1 MRRRWNLSLWLGALL
16 VPAALAVYLLV
27 LVPHP
32 AARDRPWILLPIF
45 AVALALVARGVVRA
59 WRAPQL
65 WRGRL
70 FGSIVGVLATAL
82 AGFLAFGILVA
93 ARDLPASAGA
103 PKVGERA
110 PDFTLPDQNGK
121 LISLASLLGAGAG
134 GDAAVGANGALL
146 IFYRGTW

>member
-16 VPAALAVYLLV
+16 VPAAAVAYLL
-27 LVPHP
+27 LLAPYP
-32 AARDRPWILLPIF
+32 AVRDRPWILLPIF
-45 AVALALVARGVVRA
+45 AVALALMGRGVARA

-70 FGSIVGVLATAL
+70 FGSIVTLLATAV
-82 AGFLAFGILVA
+82 AAFLTFGILIA

-110 PDFTLPDQNGK
+110 PDFTLPDQDGK
-121 LISLASLLGAGAG
+121 PVRLARLLGAG
-134 GDAAVGANGALL
+134 GDPATTGNGALL
-146 IFYRGTW
+146 IFYRGYW